1 MRLLVRTIMLG
12 AALVLAASG
21 CGRKDKPIPVRGTV
35 TLDGQPVVGAAVNF
49 IPEGGNGV
57 PAYALTKEG
66 GAFDLTTTSLGDGA
80 LAGNYVVTITWEEP
94 HPPVFRP
101 KEGGL
106 SKAQL
111 ARKLELEEQRRKK
124 MAHQVNIPEVYGNP
138 AQTPLRQKVPPSGKV
153 EFNLDSKAK

>member
-21 CGRKDKPIPVRGTV
+21 CGRKGKPIPVRGTV

-57 PAYALTKEG
+57 PAYAETKEDG
-66 GAFDLTTTSLGDGA
+66 VFELTTYTLGDGA
-80 LAGNYVVTITWEEP
+80 MAGDYAVTITWEEP
-94 HPPVFRP
+94 LPPAFRP
-101 KEGGL
+101 REGGL
-106 SKAQL
+106 TKAQL

-124 MAHQVNIPEVYGNP
+124 MAHQVNIPEVYGHP

>member
-1 MRLLVRTIMLG
+1 MLG

-66 GAFDLTTTSLGDGA
+66 GVFDLTTTSLGDGA
-80 LAGNYVVTITWEEP
+80 MAGNYVVTITWEEP

-124 MAHQVNIPEVYGNP
+124 MAHQVNIPEVYGHP
-138 AQTPLRQKVPPSGKV
+138 ARTPLRQKVPPSGKV
-153 EFNLDSKAK
+153 EFSLDSKAK